1 MSDTGQTEQN
11 TTAPA
16 RPDYAQYVVCAVMVV
31 VGAFLVFN
39 GVTMPGGYAKVD
51 PVGPRLFP
59 IAIGIGLLVM
69 AVVLA
74 IAIPRGSRGEAD
86 AGEDIDPDMPS
97 DWRTVGLLV
106 GLFILLIL
114 LVQPLGWAIAGAP
127 CSSPGAPPCS
137 AASITCATSRSVPYW
152 PSPASTRSTPGSES
166 RCPQA
171 FWMGF
176 CKWETSTGSSRA
188 SPRPPPR

>member
-106 GLFILLIL
+106 GLFVLLIL
-114 LVQPLGWAIAGAP
+114 LVQPLGWAIAGALFFA
-127 CSSPGAPPCS
+127 G
-137 AASITCATSRSVPYW
+137 CATVLGSKHYVRNIAIGAVLAVASFYAFYSGLGIPL
-152 PSPASTRSTPGSES
+152 PAGVLD
-166 RCPQA
+166 
-171 FWMGF
+171 GIL
-176 CKWETSTGSSRA
+176 
-188 SPRPPPR
+188 